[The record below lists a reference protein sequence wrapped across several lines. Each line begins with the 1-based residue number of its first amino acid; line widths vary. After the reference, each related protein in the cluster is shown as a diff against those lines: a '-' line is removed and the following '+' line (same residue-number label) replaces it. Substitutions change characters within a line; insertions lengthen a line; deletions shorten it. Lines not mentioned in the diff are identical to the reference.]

1 MCGISGIISKSDV
14 RQIIFAENFNK
25 ILKHRGPDGNGIW
38 YSKKN
43 DVCFFHTRL
52 AIQDLSNNGH
62 QPMISSSNRY
72 IISFNGEIYNH
83 LKLRKLIPEFKWRGL
98 SDTETLLE
106 LIDHFGINE
115 TLNKIEGMF
124 AFALYDVNQNKI
136 ILARDRFGEKPL
148 YYGFYE
154 NNFIF
159 TSELKVLNFLK
170 TEKNINSNS
179 LNFYFNYLSIP
190 SPHTIF
196 NNFYKLSPGCFIVLN
211 TSDLDTKKIQE
222 KKYYNKKKIVYENSN
237 KEIKN
242 YQKPDFL
249 EDLLSSSI
257 EDMMISDKPVGAF
270 LSGGIDSSI
279 ICSLLSKRLGKKIKT
294 FTIGFENKDYDESI
308 FAKKI
313 SSYLNTDHHEHI
325 FNDNDIKSIIP
336 KIPLV
341 YDEPFSDS
349 SQIPTYLVSEIA
361 KKNVTVALTGDGGDE
376 LFGGYNRYLLTNKY
390 WPILNLTPFF
400 FRQVIGN
407 ILGNQSI
414 QKYSEKLNKIGVKL
428 RNIKTIKDLYFNYT
442 TELNMASRILKNEYH
457 NQIPKDNFQDKSLIQ
472 LNNVEKMMYFDV
484 ERYLPD
490 DLLCKVDRASMFHSL
505 ETRAPF
511 LNHKIYEYSLKIP
524 FDEKIYK
531 NNTKV
536 ILKSI
541 LSKYIPKKIFERP
554 KKGFGIPIKQFLFN
568 QLREWS
574 KSILFDKYYEDPF
587 LDQKEVQKFWELTDK
602 NKLDLSS
609 TIWSIISYRIWLK
622 GK

>member
-1 MCGISGIISKSDV
+1 M
-14 RQIIFAENFNK
+14 
-25 ILKHRGPDGNGIW
+25 
-38 YSKKN
+38 
-43 DVCFFHTRL
+43 
-52 AIQDLSNNGH
+52 
-62 QPMISSSNRY
+62 
-72 IISFNGEIYNH
+72 
-83 LKLRKLIPEFKWRGL
+83 
-98 SDTETLLE
+98 
-106 LIDHFGINE
+106 
-115 TLNKIEGMF
+115 
-124 AFALYDVNQNKI
+124 
-136 ILARDRFGEKPL
+136 
-148 YYGFYE
+148 
-154 NNFIF
+154 
-159 TSELKVLNFLK
+159 
-170 TEKNINSNS
+170 
-179 LNFYFNYLSIP
+179 
-190 SPHTIF
+190 
-196 NNFYKLSPGCFIVLN
+196 
-211 TSDLDTKKIQE
+211 
-222 KKYYNKKKIVYENSN
+222 
-237 KEIKN
+237 
-242 YQKPDFL
+242 
-249 EDLLSSSI
+249 
-257 EDMMISDKPVGAF
+257 
-270 LSGGIDSSI
+270 
-279 ICSLLSKRLGKKIKT
+279 
-294 FTIGFENKDYDESI
+294 
-308 FAKKI
+308 
-313 SSYLNTDHHEHI
+313 
-325 FNDNDIKSIIP
+325 
-336 KIPLV
+336 

-568 QLREWS
+568 ELREWS

-622 GK
+622 ENEIIMIIYSIIIILPFVLSILNLSIKKEEKFKLDFLWFSYLLFSLFIFGFRYQIGGDWNNYYAAFMNIANFDFSQKMSPGFNPNKININNYEDSIIFYLLNISIGRTFNSFIVFNLICSIIFIYSINKFCKILETSKYVMYGFFASYLSIVVHLGYVRQSLAIAFLALSFYFYFKNKITNSLFFLLFQHKLI

>member
-1 MCGISGIISKSDV
+1 M
-14 RQIIFAENFNK
+14 
-25 ILKHRGPDGNGIW
+25 
-38 YSKKN
+38 
-43 DVCFFHTRL
+43 
-52 AIQDLSNNGH
+52 
-62 QPMISSSNRY
+62 
-72 IISFNGEIYNH
+72 
-83 LKLRKLIPEFKWRGL
+83 
-98 SDTETLLE
+98 
-106 LIDHFGINE
+106 
-115 TLNKIEGMF
+115 
-124 AFALYDVNQNKI
+124 
-136 ILARDRFGEKPL
+136 
-148 YYGFYE
+148 
-154 NNFIF
+154 
-159 TSELKVLNFLK
+159 
-170 TEKNINSNS
+170 
-179 LNFYFNYLSIP
+179 
-190 SPHTIF
+190 
-196 NNFYKLSPGCFIVLN
+196 
-211 TSDLDTKKIQE
+211 
-222 KKYYNKKKIVYENSN
+222 
-237 KEIKN
+237 
-242 YQKPDFL
+242 

-568 QLREWS
+568 ELREWS

>member
-1 MCGISGIISKSDV
+1 MMS
-14 RQIIFAENFNK
+14 Q
-25 ILKHRGPDGNGIW
+25 
-38 YSKKN
+38 
-43 DVCFFHTRL
+43 
-52 AIQDLSNNGH
+52 
-62 QPMISSSNRY
+62 
-72 IISFNGEIYNH
+72 
-83 LKLRKLIPEFKWRGL
+83 
-98 SDTETLLE
+98 
-106 LIDHFGINE
+106 
-115 TLNKIEGMF
+115 
-124 AFALYDVNQNKI
+124 
-136 ILARDRFGEKPL
+136 
-148 YYGFYE
+148 
-154 NNFIF
+154 
-159 TSELKVLNFLK
+159 
-170 TEKNINSNS
+170 S
-179 LNFYFNYLSIP
+179 L
-190 SPHTIF
+190 
-196 NNFYKLSPGCFIVLN
+196 
-211 TSDLDTKKIQE
+211 Q
-222 KKYYNKKKIVYENSN
+222 
-237 KEIKN
+237 
-242 YQKPDFL
+242 
-249 EDLLSSSI
+249 
-257 EDMMISDKPVGAF
+257 
-270 LSGGIDSSI
+270 
-279 ICSLLSKRLGKKIKT
+279 
-294 FTIGFENKDYDESI
+294 
-308 FAKKI
+308 KI

-428 RNIKTIKDLYFNYT
+428 RNIKTITDLYFNYT

-568 QLREWS
+568 ELREWS

>member
-14 RQIIFAENFNK
+14 RQIIFAKNFNR

-62 QPMISSSNRY
+62 QPMISYSNRY

-124 AFALYDVNQNKI
+124 AFALYDANQNKI

-170 TEKNINSNS
+170 TEKNINANS

-222 KKYYNKKKIVYENSN
+222 KKYYNKK
-237 KEIKN
+237 IKN

-249 EDLLSSSI
+249 ENLLSSSI

-442 TELNMASRILKNEYH
+442 TELNMVSRILKNEYH

-524 FDEKIYK
+524 FDDKIYK

>member
-1 MCGISGIISKSDV
+1 M
-14 RQIIFAENFNK
+14 
-25 ILKHRGPDGNGIW
+25 
-38 YSKKN
+38 
-43 DVCFFHTRL
+43 
-52 AIQDLSNNGH
+52 
-62 QPMISSSNRY
+62 
-72 IISFNGEIYNH
+72 
-83 LKLRKLIPEFKWRGL
+83 
-98 SDTETLLE
+98 
-106 LIDHFGINE
+106 
-115 TLNKIEGMF
+115 
-124 AFALYDVNQNKI
+124 
-136 ILARDRFGEKPL
+136 
-148 YYGFYE
+148 
-154 NNFIF
+154 
-159 TSELKVLNFLK
+159 
-170 TEKNINSNS
+170 
-179 LNFYFNYLSIP
+179 
-190 SPHTIF
+190 
-196 NNFYKLSPGCFIVLN
+196 
-211 TSDLDTKKIQE
+211 
-222 KKYYNKKKIVYENSN
+222 
-237 KEIKN
+237 
-242 YQKPDFL
+242 
-249 EDLLSSSI
+249 
-257 EDMMISDKPVGAF
+257 
-270 LSGGIDSSI
+270 
-279 ICSLLSKRLGKKIKT
+279 
-294 FTIGFENKDYDESI
+294 
-308 FAKKI
+308 
-313 SSYLNTDHHEHI
+313 
-325 FNDNDIKSIIP
+325 
-336 KIPLV
+336 
-341 YDEPFSDS
+341 
-349 SQIPTYLVSEIA
+349 
-361 KKNVTVALTGDGGDE
+361 
-376 LFGGYNRYLLTNKY
+376 
-390 WPILNLTPFF
+390 
-400 FRQVIGN
+400 GN

-442 TELNMASRILKNEYH
+442 TELNMVSRILKNEYH

-524 FDEKIYK
+524 FDDKIYK